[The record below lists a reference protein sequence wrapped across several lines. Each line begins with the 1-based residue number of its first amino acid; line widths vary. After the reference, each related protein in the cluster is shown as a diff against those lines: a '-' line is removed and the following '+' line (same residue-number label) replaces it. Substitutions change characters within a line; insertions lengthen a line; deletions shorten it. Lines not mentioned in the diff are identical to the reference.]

1 MKDLIG
7 RDWEELALMSQIRKT
22 LDEIIELKGENRSIS
37 AKIKT
42 LEKHMA
48 VNAMKLLNCDEL
60 GGFTYHYRVQR
71 DAKTIQHL
79 RKLQHINSLLLM
91 KHRSAINGFK
101 VRLEWLK

>member
-7 RDWEELALMSQIRKT
+7 RDWEVFVLEAQIKKFMY
-22 LDEIIELKGENRSIS
+22 DIIELKEENRSIS
-37 AKIKT
+37 AKVKT

-60 GGFTYHYRVQR
+60 GGFTYHSRVQR

-79 RKLQHINSLLLM
+79 EKLKHINSLLLM
-91 KHRSAINGFK
+91 KHRSAISGFK
-101 VRLEWLK
+101 ASLEWLK